1 MKPVQKKSR
10 TKYWINHLLRLIGLG
25 LFIWIL
31 SQVDLKS
38 IRDILR
44 EADPWLVALGVAMA
58 APTVAIR
65 AWRLWLILAT
75 FGLRIPY
82 LKTLVIRLIGAA
94 SGDMMP
100 GRTGEVISI
109 AYLQKEG
116 LGIRDPALTLIL
128 DRLFDFVIL
137 AVLAIAGLTFIGNQ
151 VIPEL
156 ETINWILGLFAA
168 GFVAMIVLILVLKS
182 KPELTTRIIQ
192 KVLPRRWYDTL
203 NELWLAKDGSKS
215 DHPLRWDVKTVIYVA
230 LASLLSFA
238 FLFLRGYFLARS
250 ISIDISLPYLAATMA
265 ITTLLQLIPVSN
277 VLGIGTREVSL
288 IYLFGLVGIS
298 AELAVGFSFLI
309 VFALLIQD
317 LVGLILWWRF
327 PLDTPLAGT
336 QGKPARS
343 K

>member
-1 MKPVQKKSR
+1 M
-10 TKYWINHLLRLIGLG
+10 RLIGLG

-44 EADPWLVALGVAMA
+44 SADPWLVALGIAMA

-65 AWRLWLILAT
+65 SWRLWLILAT

-82 LKTLVIRLIGAA
+82 IKTLVIRLIGAA

-100 GRTGEVISI
+100 GRTGEVISL

-116 LGIRDPALTLIL
+116 LGLRDPTLALIL

-137 AVLAIAGLTFIGNQ
+137 AVLAIAGLSLIGQQ
-151 VIPEL
+151 VVSEIA
-156 ETINWILGLFAA
+156 TINWTLALLAVGFIL
-168 GFVAMIVLILVLKS
+168 MIALVLVLKA
-182 KPELTTRIIQ
+182 KPQWSDTLIQ
-192 KVLPRRWYDTL
+192 RLLPKRWYASL
-203 NELWLAKDGSKS
+203 SELWTAREGSKS
-215 DHPLRWDVKTVIYVA
+215 ENPLRWNARTVFNVV
-230 LASLLSFA
+230 LASLLSFT
-238 FLFLRGYFLARS
+238 FLFLRGYFLALS
-250 ISIDISLPYLAATMA
+250 IDIDISLAYLAATMA

-298 AELAVGFSFLI
+298 PELAVGFSFLI
-309 VFALLIQD
+309 VFALLVQD
-317 LVGLILWWRF
+317 LAGLVLWWRF
-327 PLDTPLAGT
+327 PLERPLAGASRES
-336 QGKPARS
+336 ART